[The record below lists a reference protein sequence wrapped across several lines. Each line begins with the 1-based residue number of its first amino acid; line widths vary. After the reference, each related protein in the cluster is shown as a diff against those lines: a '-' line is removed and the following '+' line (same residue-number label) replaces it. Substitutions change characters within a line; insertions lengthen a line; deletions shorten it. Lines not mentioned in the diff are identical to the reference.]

1 MGIWFCFTPRCG
13 EWGCFTAG
21 DYDVPF
27 TVASC
32 RLGILEMACC
42 CWSLL
47 VPAAVFAI
55 AGLLDILITKIGLAP
70 RTPTP

>member
-1 MGIWFCFTPRCG
+1 MGLCFCFNPRHEVSG
-13 EWGCFTAG
+13 YFTAG
-21 DYDVPF
+21 GYDVPF
-27 TVASC
+27 TVASH